1 MVWYAEFGTSWYS
14 MVQKAL
20 DILVEYGGKPS
31 LGHLSTA
38 KTWPTLV
45 SAILRLGGCSTG
57 ETLVQNSYQI
67 LIEFLLHKNILRDRG
82 EVAKLGGTLVQDSK
96 SWKTKV
102 FPFHLIKL
110 YKFYITL

>member
-1 MVWYAEFGTSWYS
+1 MVVKQVWY
-14 MVQKAL
+14 
-20 DILVEYGGKPS
+20 ILVEYGGKPS

-45 SAILRLGGCSTG
+45 SAILRTETGRCSTG